1 MIVNHI
7 ENAPKMHSVYYY
19 ALRGKFFSTQ
29 IFFLHFALL
38 SVTHSNND
46 HFNFAHVSITLISY
60 GDSPLMKKF
69 LVLFIQP
76 RNMLEKLFSQTSCLS
91 VSPSVSPLCDLS
103 PFTITSVSASHS
115 VSFVILSLYWAL
127 LVYAIVCLP

>member
-19 ALRGKFFSTQ
+19 ALRGKFPSTQ
-29 IFFLHFALL
+29 NFLHFALL

-69 LVLFIQP
+69 FVSFIQL
-76 RNMLEKLFSQTSCLS
+76 RNMPEKLFSQTSCLS

-127 LVYAIVCLP
+127 LVYVIVCLP